1 MNKPIEWKVIAQ
13 EGEARAGILHTRR
26 STIETPVFMPVGTQ
40 GTVKGVRFEWLE
52 DEMDARIILGNTYH
66 LFLRPGADLI
76 RKFGGLHKYTTWNR
90 SFLTDSG
97 GFQVFSLTDL
107 RKLTEEGVEFRSHL
121 DGDKKF
127 LSPEVSMEIQAALG
141 SEIVMVFDE
150 CPPGDAGIDV
160 TRKSL
165 EMTAR
170 WAWRSKNR
178 FDELQN
184 EGLDTGF
191 VENATFDD
199 EKQSSDDEKQPTLA
213 EKQSS
218 AEEKQSSVTEKQQS
232 VREKQSS
239 VIEKQ
244 PSAAKT
250 QTSAAKTQSSD
261 QKTQASDG
269 KTQVSDKETQQTD
282 TEKQLTDA
290 KTQVIETKT
299 QLSDRKTQ
307 AIIELSGQQALF
319 GIIQGAGHLNL
330 RRESLDKTVEIGF
343 DGYAIGG
350 LSVGEEKSVMYEVID
365 FLAPQMPS
373 DAPRYLMGVGTP
385 EDLIEAVY
393 RGVDMFDCVMPT
405 RNGRT
410 GSAFTSAGKINI
422 RNAKFAQDDSPL
434 DENCPCSVCRRYSK
448 AYLRH
453 LYQAKEMLAATLISH
468 HNLAFF
474 LDLMRQIRQS
484 IKSGSFSKFRLT
496 FLEKIKESE
505 PADE

>member
-1 MNKPIEWKVIAQ
+1 MKSIEWKVVAQ
-13 EGEARAGILHTRR
+13 EGEARAGILQTRR
-26 STIETPVFMPVGTQ
+26 SVIETPVFMPVGTQ

-52 DEMDARIILGNTYH
+52 DEMDARVILGNTYH

-76 RKFGGLHKYTTWNR
+76 REFGGLHKFTTWNR
-90 SFLTDSG
+90 SLLTDSG

-127 LSPEVSMEIQAALG
+127 LSPEVSMEIQSALG

-170 WAWRSKNR
+170 WALRSKNR

-191 VENATFDD
+191 LEAEN
-199 EKQSSDDEKQPTLA
+199 
-213 EKQSS
+213 
-218 AEEKQSSVTEKQQS
+218 
-232 VREKQSS
+232 
-239 VIEKQ
+239 
-244 PSAAKT
+244 
-250 QTSAAKTQSSD
+250 
-261 QKTQASDG
+261 
-269 KTQVSDKETQQTD
+269 
-282 TEKQLTDA
+282 
-290 KTQVIETKT
+290 
-299 QLSDRKTQ
+299 
-307 AIIELSGQQALF
+307 LSGRQSLF

-330 RRESLDKTVEIGF
+330 RKESLERTTEIGF

-365 FLAPQMPS
+365 FLAPQMPK

-410 GSAFTSAGKINI
+410 GSAFTSFGKINI
-422 RNAKFAQDDSPL
+422 RNAKFARDDTPL
-434 DENCPCSVCRRYSK
+434 DDNCPCSVCRRYSK

-484 IKSGSFSKFRLT
+484 IKSGNFNEFRLN

-505 PADE
+505 PEDK